1 MIRAYVNNKEYEL
14 REYSLTIQETVN
26 ERATCSFSLKTNMS
40 VKLEKGM
47 PAQIETEDDL
57 LFNGF

>member
-47 PAQIETEDDL
+47 PAQIEAEDD
-57 LFNGF
+57 